1 MNDINKIE
9 SSEWEIA
16 STSKMVSYGF
26 GYLIINYLLTAYSA
40 IVFYF
45 YEVEIGLPVT
55 LVGIAFIIFAI
66 WNMVNDPLLGYLTDK
81 PLKWTR
87 KWGLRA
93 PWIVLSSFPILIC
106 YFFIFT
112 PPNLDQEGVIIVFL
126 YMVIITCLFDT
137 FFSIYND
144 HIYGGFT
151 NQFRTEFERR
161 KSFAI
166 IAIVAGFGV
175 TFLRVIPPL
184 FIKYGD
190 KSSFVFSALIV
201 IIILAV
207 CNFFLFFGLRESEQ
221 LKETFIKGYEETKE
235 EKSFFNTMKTAF
247 KHKNFVIILIGYTI
261 IITTQTL
268 MQASQIYF
276 VKDVLR
282 VPYSYTIIFNL
293 VGFIGYIISIP
304 FWYNFTRK
312 HGLKKTLVICLFLAS
327 ISYLPTLWATT
338 VEEWIIYNFL
348 AGIPYG
354 GYTIVIMPVAADT
367 MDDVALTLGRRAEA
381 SLAGVRMFFFRVAF
395 LVQGVV
401 ITVIHI
407 ITAYNPDP
415 RAIQTPLAIWG
426 IRIHAGLIPALLMLV
441 ISLIIYKWYDL
452 TGEKKENMLKE
463 LKARGL

>member
-1 MNDINKIE
+1 MSKENETDSID
-9 SSEWEIA
+9 WEVA

-45 YEVEIGLPVT
+45 YEVEIGLPVA

-66 WNMVNDPLLGYLTDK
+66 WNMINDPLLGYLTDK

-87 KWGLRA
+87 KWGMRA
-93 PWIVLSSFPILIC
+93 PWIVISSFPILIC

-112 PPNLDQEGVIIVFL
+112 PPNLDKEGIMIVFL

-151 NQFRTEFERR
+151 NQFRTEYERR
-161 KSFAI
+161 KGFAI

-175 TFLRVIPPL
+175 TFLRIIPPL
-184 FIKYGD
+184 FIEYGD

-201 IIILAV
+201 LIILV
-207 CNFFLFFGLRESEQ
+207 ICNFFLFFGIRESEQ
-221 LKETFIKGYEETKE
+221 LKESFIKGYEDTKAD
-235 EKSFFNTMKTAF
+235 KSFIKTMKIAF
-247 KHKNFVIILIGYTI
+247 KHKNFVVILVGYTV

-282 VPYSYTIIFNL
+282 VPYSYTILINL
-293 VGFIGYIISIP
+293 AGFIGYIISIP

-312 HGLKKTLVICLFLAS
+312 YGFKKTLVICLFLAGV
-327 ISYLPTLWATT
+327 SYIPTLWTT
-338 VEEWIIYNFL
+338 TIEERIIYTFL
-348 AGIPYG
+348 GGIPYA

-381 SLAGVRMFFFRVAF
+381 SLAGVRMFFFRLAF
-395 LVQGVV
+395 LVQGIV
-401 ITVIHI
+401 ITAVHI
-407 ITAYNPDP
+407 LTAYNPDP
-415 RAIQTPLAIWG
+415 HAVQTPLAIWG
-426 IRIHAGLIPALLMLV
+426 IRVHAGLIPALLMLV
-441 ISLIIYKWYDL
+441 MSLIIYKWYDL